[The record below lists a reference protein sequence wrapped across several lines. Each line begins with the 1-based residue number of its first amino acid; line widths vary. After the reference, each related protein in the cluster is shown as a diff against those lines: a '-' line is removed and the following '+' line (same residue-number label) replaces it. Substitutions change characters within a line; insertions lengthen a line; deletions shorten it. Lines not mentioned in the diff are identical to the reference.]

1 MKIKK
6 KCTQHIIKMATVAS
20 WYINRC
26 DSINCIYCSKYFD
39 ESTWTHCEIQHD
51 CCCECASCEGNFWYF
66 HNHTFEE
73 LIHDFFNDTSQKI
86 IIECTTCVNSFIE
99 NVKNNIVPANAND
112 EFKRLFSYGCY
123 MKYYILNLIENQIVS
138 IDVNTLFNEAS
149 DDTIMYFMKY
159 TYNNMTYVNHNMI
172 YAYSISLDSRL
183 KNLYHANRFQVLD
196 RLYDLGIYNT
206 TTCSS
211 KSIVSYLIFHNSL
224 ITENLTRHLNK
235 YYGADTIIE
244 TFIDLGV
251 DTIMTTLEQIKPTP
265 EISLNNLPTSISTLN
280 VSTEPISESA
290 SRPFPTKL
298 EILYCL
304 PKYNT
309 TTVNTNDIDTS
320 IENSNTTFKS
330 LEQFVKHQDMHITDA
345 IQQAIQ
351 DNSSLNNLNH
361 FEPSLYQYTVSR
373 LTSIFS

>member
-1 MKIKK
+1 
-6 KCTQHIIKMATVAS
+6 
-20 WYINRC
+20 
-26 DSINCIYCSKYFD
+26 
-39 ESTWTHCEIQHD
+39 
-51 CCCECASCEGNFWYF
+51 
-66 HNHTFEE
+66 
-73 LIHDFFNDTSQKI
+73 
-86 IIECTTCVNSFIE
+86 
-99 NVKNNIVPANAND
+99 
-112 EFKRLFSYGCY
+112 
-123 MKYYILNLIENQIVS
+123 MKYYILNLIEKQIVS

-159 TYNNMTYVNHNMI
+159 AYNNMTYENTNMI
-172 YAYSISLDSRL
+172 FAYPLTDQDFKKSLGLDYADSVQNLRFHTVLHPSTPRCYNTFSRLRDRESIDSRL
-183 KNLYHANRFQVLD
+183 KSLYHANRFQVLD

-211 KSIVSYLIFHNSL
+211 KSIVSYLICHNSL

-235 YYGADTIIE
+235 YYGVDTIIE

-251 DTIMTTLEQIKPTP
+251 DTIITTLEQIKPTP
-265 EISLNNLPTSISTLN
+265 KISLDDLPTSISTLN

-290 SRPFPTKL
+290 SRPFPSKL

-304 PKYNT
+304 PEYNT

-320 IENSNTTFKS
+320 IENSKTIFKF
-330 LEQFVKHQDMHITDA
+330 LDQFVKHQDMHITDA

-361 FEPSLYQYTVSR
+361 FEASLYQYTVSR